1 MLPES
6 PGCTTILTGGAGFA
20 GLAVFDGV
28 GVGDGLGG
36 LAGLV
41 GRFGGAEVVG
51 EAADGV
57 EAGHRLVHENDSL
70 GPHHRSTDGDV
81 VGTDVLLVAVGAVV
95 DAEGVSVAMTATLVG
110 AAALSGVALQAA
122 VSAMDRAPSTPSEPF
137 MRRARPRCCCMVTP

>member
-51 EAADGV
+51 AAT
-57 EAGHRLVHENDSL
+57 ALV
-70 GPHHRSTDGDV
+70 DGDV
-81 VGTDVLLVAVGAVV
+81 VGTDVLGVAVGAVV